1 MGCVLSEKAV
11 NEFIEKYSKKYK
23 FIKLNISDDRYSEL
37 VLNNL
42 VTITPTFIYYK
53 NGEMKE
59 KYVGMLNDSEKLLEK
74 FTQK

>member
-1 MGCVLSEKAV
+1 MTELRNDLLLQPKKNHGKYFTLS
-11 NEFIEKYSKKYK
+11 FIVFLSIIPFK
-23 FIKLNISDDRYSEL
+23 L